1 MFHWTHGPFLIG
13 VSMFLYDIFYKKLF
27 VKYSFLILF
36 SYTFL
41 DGECPITYSYKKIN
55 NWSYCGGSNI
65 QDLADLYLLP
75 ISPFW
80 INIYIR
86 ILSSIYFYRVFVFM
100 YELGMFN
107 KIWIVFD
114 GFILIGYLYQLYVE
128 KTEPNFYYIQILCRI
143 RYGYLIL
150 K

>member
-55 NWSYCGGSNI
+55 NWSYCGGSNR

-75 ISPFW
+75 ISPLW